1 MDTHATDSPAP
12 ILAAFCPSKTARDPV
27 EFGLAAS
34 RVTGAPLIV
43 VNVRRGGPLVDQF
56 ATVDD
61 SVGDDTQSLEHLR
74 LDFERSRTK
83 AEIEV
88 IDERTAT
95 GGLSAAVAKHKPLLL
110 VLGSSQRGSIGAV
123 FLGGTAERILHES
136 PCPIAVVPKGYKRP
150 EQGVQLVGVAFSTTP
165 EGREALEAA
174 ATIARR
180 GGARLR
186 AITVHEGAERQSG
199 GLMAEQHR
207 DVDPRE
213 ATSARHRLA
222 VEAELRAALD
232 EFAAGVDTDTDVLAD
247 DPGDALIAASRHV
260 DLLVMG
266 SRAKAPRRAVVLGS
280 VSRKVI
286 RGAACPVIV
295 LPRGATEMSRQLASS
310 VGLGAGG

>member
-1 MDTHATDSPAP
+1 MDTHATDSTAP
-12 ILAAFCPSKTARDPV
+12 ILVAWSPSKTARDPV

-43 VNVRRGGPLVDQF
+43 VNVRRGGPLADQF

-61 SVGDDTQSLEHLR
+61 SVGDDAQGLEHLR

-88 IDERTAT
+88 IDDRTGT
-95 GGLSAAVAKHKPLLL
+95 GGLSRAVEKHKPLLL
-110 VLGSSQRGSIGAV
+110 VLGSSKRGSVGSV
-123 FLGGTAERILHES
+123 LLGGTAERILHET

-150 EQGVQLVGVAFSTTP
+150 EQGVQLVGVAFSPTP

-186 AITVHEGAERQSG
+186 AITVHEGAERQSS

-207 DVDPRE
+207 EVDVRE
-213 ATSARHRLA
+213 GTGARHRLA
-222 VEAELRAALD
+222 VEAELRAALE
-232 EFAAGVDTDTDVLAD
+232 EFAAGVDTETDVLAQ

-260 DLLVMG
+260 DMLVMG
-266 SRAKAPRRAVVLGS
+266 SRAQGPRRAVVLGS

-286 RGAACPVIV
+286 GGAACPVLV
-295 LPRGATEMSRQLASS
+295 LPRGATAMSRQLASS
-310 VGLGAGG
+310 VGLGASG